1 MSEHDEQAALF
12 SWVAWNCHA
21 MPDLMLLFAIPNG
34 ASVKHQVG
42 KNGKAFSLE
51 GMKLKA
57 EGLRQGV
64 PDLFLP
70 VARMGKHGLF
80 IEMKTATGR
89 VSPAQK
95 AWHDRLR
102 AQGYFVSVCRGWAE
116 AREEITI
123 YLGMREDVK
132 TI

>member
-12 SWVAWNCHA
+12 AWAEWNSHVT
-21 MPDLMLLFAIPNG
+21 PELMLLFAIPNG
-34 ASVKHQVG
+34 ASVKRQVG
-42 KNGKAFSLE
+42 KNGKTFSLE
-51 GMKLKA
+51 GMKLKE
-57 EGLRQGV
+57 EGLKAGV

-70 VARMGKHGLF
+70 VARLGKHGLF
-80 IEMKTATGR
+80 VEMKTAVGR

-123 YLGMREDVK
+123 YLGMRENGK